1 MRYKFLVIILSTIVF
16 FSCKKERGNVEV
28 PSPPDT
34 PTEEPPAAPVF
45 LKDIVIENLPSPYY
59 HFEYN
64 ATGKVSRVSFANR
77 FIDYNV
83 EYNDDKI
90 TGLQNNGAGDNNHLQ
105 YSYDN
110 AGRVTM
116 ITYENLGG
124 TVYVKVH
131 LTYDGRKLIKLER
144 ERLLAADFIRNK
156 ELKFSYYADG
166 NLKEIEYFFPAT
178 PINGQ
183 IEHRY
188 TDHFEQYDNK
198 INVDAFELLH
208 SEFFDHIVLLPGV
221 VLQKNNPAKITRTG
235 DVENQQTIYTYNYND
250 KNLPLSQSGEVTIAS
265 GPNTGLKFP
274 VGAVFSYYQ

>member
-1 MRYKFLVIILSTIVF
+1 MIILTTIVF
-16 FSCKKERGNVEV
+16 FSCKKEGSNIEI

-34 PTEEPPAAPVF
+34 PTEEPPVAPVF

-59 HFEYN
+59 QFEYN
-64 ATGKVSRVSFANR
+64 AAGKISRASFANK
-77 FIDYNV
+77 FIDYDV
-83 EYNDDKI
+83 EYND
-90 TGLQNNGAGDNNHLQ
+90 NNIVVLRNAGASDSDHLQ

-110 AGRVTM
+110 AGKVTM

-124 TVYVKVH
+124 TGYIKVH
-131 LTYDGRKLIKLER
+131 LTYDGPKLIKLER
-144 ERLLAADFIRNK
+144 ERLLGPDFIRNK
-156 ELKFSYYADG
+156 VLTMSYYADG
-166 NLKEIEYFFPAT
+166 NLKDLEYFFPAT

-235 DVENQQTIYTYNYND
+235 DVENLQTSYTYNYND
-250 KNLPLSQSGEVTIAS
+250 KNLPLSKIEELTIVS
-265 GPNTGLKFP
+265 GPNAGLKFS
-274 VGAVFSYYQ
+274 VGTVFSYY

>member
-16 FSCKKERGNVEV
+16 LSCKKERGNIEI
-28 PSPPDT
+28 PSPPNT
-34 PTEEPPAAPVF
+34 PTEEPPTANVF

-64 ATGKVSRVSFANR
+64 AAGKISRASFANR
-77 FIDYNV
+77 FIDYEV
-83 EYNDDKI
+83 EYNGDKI
-90 TGLQNNGAGDNNHLQ
+90 IGLKNTGSGDSDHLQ

-116 ITYENLGG
+116 ITNENLGG

-131 LTYDGRKLIKLER
+131 LTYDGLKLIKLER
-144 ERLLAADFIRNK
+144 ERLLASDFIRNK
-156 ELKFSYYADG
+156 VLTMSYYADG
-166 NLKEIEYFFPAT
+166 NLKDLEYFFPAT

-188 TDHFEQYDNK
+188 TDHFEQYDSK

-208 SEFFDHIVLLPGV
+208 SEFFDHFILLPGV

-235 DVENQQTIYTYNYND
+235 DVESQQTIYTYNYND
-250 KNLPLSQSGEVTIAS
+250 KNLPLSTRGELTITS
-265 GPNTGLKFP
+265 GPNTGLKFS
-274 VGAVFSYYQ
+274 VGSVFSYY

>member
-16 FSCKKERGNVEV
+16 FSCKKERSNIG
-28 PSPPDT
+28 PSLPDT
-34 PTEEPPAAPVF
+34 PTEEPVAPVF

-59 HFEYN
+59 HFEYD
-64 ATGKVSRVSFANR
+64 ATGKISRASFAAS
-77 FIDYNV
+77 FIDYGV

-90 TGLQNNGAGDNNHLQ
+90 IGLKNTGAGDSDHLR
-105 YSYDN
+105 YTYNS

-156 ELKFSYYADG
+156 VLTFSYYADG
-166 NLKEIEYFFPAT
+166 NLKEVEYFFPAT

-188 TDHFEQYDNK
+188 TDRFEQYDNK

-208 SEFFDHIVLLPGV
+208 SEFFDHFILLPGV
-221 VLQKNNPAKITRTG
+221 VLQKNNPAKIIRTG
-235 DVENQQTIYTYNYND
+235 DVENLQTNYTYNYND
-250 KNLPLSQSGEVTIAS
+250 KNLPLSKSGELTITS
-265 GPNTGLKFP
+265 GPSDGLKFP
-274 VGAVFSYYQ
+274 VGSLFSYY